1 MDLIAWFDY
10 CKNKANLEKVDNFY
24 IVYRIMGQYFMF
36 YLALILVKY
45 G

>member
-1 MDLIAWFDY
+1 MGRM
-10 CKNKANLEKVDNFY
+10 KKVDNFY

-36 YLALILVKY
+36 YLGLILVKY

>member
-1 MDLIAWFDY
+1 
-10 CKNKANLEKVDNFY
+10 VDNFY